1 MSDGR
6 IDAPAGE
13 GSRSGLQYGPKDRS
27 RAAALVMDAKKIFP
41 QREDSLK
48 KRRPLVPAAAEPGEK
63 SARQRPVQ
71 SPAYQIG
78 RF

>member
-1 MSDGR
+1 MRLRERGPEVACSTVRKTDRGLR
-6 IDAPAGE
+6 RLSWTQKKS
-13 GSRSGLQYGPKDRS
+13 SRKG
-27 RAAALVMDAKKIFP
+27 KIP
-41 QREDSLK
+41 RK

>member
-41 QREDSLK
+41 QREDSLEKTATAGSRSGGTRRK
-48 KRRPLVPAAAEPGEK
+48 KCAAETGAVPRV
-63 SARQRPVQ
+63 SDRP
-71 SPAYQIG
+71 
-78 RF
+78 F

>member
-1 MSDGR
+1 MRLRERGPEVACSTVRKTDR
-6 IDAPAGE
+6 
-13 GSRSGLQYGPKDRS
+13 GLRRLSWTQ
-27 RAAALVMDAKKIFP
+27 KKIFP